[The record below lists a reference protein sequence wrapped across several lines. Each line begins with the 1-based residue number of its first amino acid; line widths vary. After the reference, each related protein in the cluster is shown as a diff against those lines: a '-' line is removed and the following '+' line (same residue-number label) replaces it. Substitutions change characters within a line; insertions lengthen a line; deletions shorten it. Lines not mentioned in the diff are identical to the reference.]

1 MAIEIEMAGWLLE
14 TKPAFLLFLSPRTCS
29 LSYVLSLGGQR
40 AWWGPGS
47 FSLPPLPA
55 LPCGGGALVEELD
68 GQIVGVAEH

>member
-1 MAIEIEMAGWLLE
+1 MWLDDAGRLE
-14 TKPAFLLFLSPRTCS
+14 TTYRVNRARSYLSANLFPL
-29 LSYVLSLGGQR
+29 YVRAGLGGQR